1 MVSLTSIILSAI
13 RLCFHIFVITK
24 ILQAG
29 MKKYGFILL
38 MALGIS
44 CATTD
49 KSGLLP
55 EDNLIVTR
63 KYVGNFV
70 DYRHTKPMKFGDPH
84 LIWIKTTS
92 DTTYGK
98 ISAYSKKCD
107 FSVGD
112 RIYLRRIYT
121 SPGVFGNWE
130 YQIENDSSVF
140 YRVSQY
146 QYDNKV
152 LVQNW
157 F

>member
-1 MVSLTSIILSAI
+1 MVSLSSITLSAI
-13 RLCFHIFVITK
+13 RLCFNNFVLTN
-24 ILQAG
+24 ILQG
-29 MKKYGFILL
+29 KMKKHGFILL
-38 MALGIS
+38 IALGIS
-44 CATTD
+44 CATTE

-55 EDNLIVTR
+55 EDKLIVTR

-70 DYRHTKPMKFGDPH
+70 DYIHAKPLNFGDPH
-84 LIWIKTTS
+84 LIWIKTTN

-107 FSVGD
+107 FSAGD
-112 RIYLRRIYT
+112 RIYIRRIYS
-121 SPGVFGNWE
+121 SPEVFGNWE

-140 YRVSQY
+140 YRVNQY

>member
-1 MVSLTSIILSAI
+1 MVSLSSITLSAI
-13 RLCFHIFVITK
+13 RLCFHNFVLTN
-24 ILQAG
+24 ILQG
-29 MKKYGFILL
+29 KMKKHGFILL

-44 CATTD
+44 CATTE

-55 EDNLIVTR
+55 EDKLIVTR

-70 DYRHTKPMKFGDPH
+70 DYIHAKPLNFGDPH
-84 LIWIKTTS
+84 LIWIKTTN

-107 FSVGD
+107 FRAGD
-112 RIYLRRIYT
+112 RIYIRRIYS
-121 SPGVFGNWE
+121 SPEVFGNWE